1 MSSAHD
7 AALLRPPATEGAGGV
22 SAQPY
27 DDGARASPNRIIE
40 IGYAFWRSKALLS
53 AVELQV
59 FTILAED
66 ALDLENLTRRLGLHE
81 RGARD
86 FFDALKPPGQVVA
99 QVRHSA
105 TPEFLPVRTEQAE
118 CPPPG
123 FFGGRGQSVVALSRP
138 AGTLLL

>member
-7 AALLRPPATEGAGGV
+7 AALLRPPAMESAGGFP
-22 SAQPY
+22 AQPY

-105 TPEFLPVRTEQAE
+105 TPEFLPVRTEQAK
-118 CPPPG
+118 CP
-123 FFGGRGQSVVALSRP
+123 
-138 AGTLLL
+138 